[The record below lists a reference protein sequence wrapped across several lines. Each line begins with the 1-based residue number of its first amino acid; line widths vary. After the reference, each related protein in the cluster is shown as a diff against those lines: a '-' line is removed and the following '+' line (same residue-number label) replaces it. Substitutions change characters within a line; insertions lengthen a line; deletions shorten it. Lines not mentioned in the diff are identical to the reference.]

1 MVRVPRSRRIS
12 RNSDQELSLRGRPV
26 PFVAAHGEAGIRST
40 GGMCAGALLRIL
52 CQARTVPAGQRRHGA
67 RVPVAPLSRRETL
80 CRRSCR
86 FRRST
91 PRQLCWM
98 CEGSASSGSRP
109 CRCCVDWSFRA
120 TGGAGTRRCN
130 SGRRVR
136 GAPPDAGA
144 VGRGGGPATVA
155 GRTGPPS
162 EPSVSAGAQGP
173 GLLPRALPGCTGRP
187 AVRMAPVRP
196 GYGRRGVS
204 PGPCGAPPVP
214 PTFRTPPLLA
224 FVDHGSAGSGEP
236 AVGLLWCRHPAPH
249 NWAPKCGR
257 LFSRCSGGI
266 IPPPSHCPCCPCS
279 RRASA
284 RSSSSR
290 CSRALCHQGQKSV
303 LPPSGACLPSM
314 AARAFAA
321 TIHRSRF
328 SARPPAR
335 GHRYG
340 RPRGVHGR
348 PRGWEGRRSWPGSRP
363 VRRLHEV
370 VGSLAAGGESF
381 SDLPAS
387 YVRTGRM
394 GRQRFWEL
402 RH

>member
-1 MVRVPRSRRIS
+1 MQTFLPFPSFHASAAVLDVRRLGKQRVEAV
-12 RNSDQELSLRGRPV
+12 QVLRGLV
-26 PFVAAHGEAGIRST
+26 V
-40 GGMCAGALLRIL
+40 
-52 CQARTVPAGQRRHGA
+52 
-67 RVPVAPLSRRETL
+67 
-80 CRRSCR
+80 
-86 FRRST
+86 
-91 PRQLCWM
+91 
-98 CEGSASSGSRP
+98 
-109 CRCCVDWSFRA
+109 
-120 TGGAGTRRCN
+120 
-130 SGRRVR
+130 
-136 GAPPDAGA
+136 
-144 VGRGGGPATVA
+144 
-155 GRTGPPS
+155 
-162 EPSVSAGAQGP
+162 
-173 GLLPRALPGCTGRP
+173 
-187 AVRMAPVRP
+187 P
-196 GYGRRGVS
+196 GYGWRRHPAVQLGASCSGGAPGRRSSWPRRGTGHRGWAHWTSVGAIS
-204 PGPCGAPPVP
+204 QRWCARPRPSTESASRVYRTTCRTYGYGPGPTGIRTAWREPGPLRGP
-214 PTFRTPPLLA
+214 ARSPTFRTPPLLA

-279 RRASA
+279 RRSSA

>member
-52 CQARTVPAGQRRHGA
+52 CQARTVPAGQRRHTA
-67 RVPVAPLSRRETL
+67 HEYRLHRRL
-80 CRRSCR
+80 
-86 FRRST
+86 
-91 PRQLCWM
+91 
-98 CEGSASSGSRP
+98 GGRP
-109 CRCCVDWSFRA
+109 CADVPSVSVVPRLGSCAGCAKARQAAGRGRA
-120 TGGAGTRRCN
+120 GAAWTGRSGLRVAQAPGGAN

-144 VGRGGGPATVA
+144 VGRGWGPATVA

-173 GLLPRALPGCTGRP
+173 GPLPRALPGCTGRP

-214 PTFRTPPLLA
+214 PTFRTPPSLA

-257 LFSRCSGGI
+257 LFSRCSSGI

-279 RRASA
+279 RRSSA

-321 TIHRSRF
+321 TIHRRRF

-335 GHRYG
+335 GR
-340 RPRGVHGR
+340 RHGR
-348 PRGWEGRRSWPGSRP
+348 PRGREGRRPWPGSRP

-381 SDLPAS
+381 PDLPAS